1 MKPSLQVRLS
11 QHLALTPQLQQ
22 SIRLL
27 QLSTLE
33 LHQEVEQML
42 EANPFLEVDEE
53 GVAQDRPMADT
64 TLAPPERSPGATD
77 DWDGGDTPAAATS
90 PASEAETPGVDQLD
104 FNSSASDSNDW
115 DSGSEREDYDSLSD
129 VSGARS
135 NAVEDEDGD
144 WSERSSLTESLN
156 DHLRGQLLG
165 MRLAGEDMLLV
176 EALIDSLNE
185 DGYLADPLEDIAE
198 RLAIELSIGDTPGDE
213 EAATLCEELIDQL
226 RCALGW
232 LQNLEPCGVGA
243 RDLGECLVLQLRECD
258 RTEAQRVAI
267 LICQGHLELL
277 ARRDMKKLMA
287 ATGADEDD
295 IRDAQTLILT
305 LEPKPG
311 RRFARAEA
319 NIVVPDVIVQ
329 KAGRGWRVVLNPDVM
344 PKLRINDLYA
354 QVLRQHRSQRTGDE
368 GGATLAVRLQEAR
381 WFVKNILQRFD
392 TIQRVSQ
399 AIVERQKGFFTH
411 GEIAM
416 KPLVLREIADELGL
430 HESTIS
436 RVTTAKYM
444 NTPFGTFELKYFF
457 GSSLNTEAGGNAS
470 STAVRALIKQ
480 FVAAEDQKK
489 PLSDSQLSTML
500 EEQGIQVA
508 RLAVLGHR
516 AQGDLNNRVAAGA
529 PFRGSLRR
537 CRAWLRARPGSYPDR
552 PWCAVRAGRSDGVI
566 EFAIWPARPM
576 HWTGG
581 EPRRPA
587 MHDPVRHQI
596 ASRIHDLLMHE
607 MGEDVDINLMLG
619 PPEYAR
625 AVLSLC
631 RACGS
636 AELGRLAEQFL
647 MTQTPLP
654 PLRAAAAISPALS
667 TRR

>member
-53 GVAQDRPMADT
+53 GVAQDRPMADA
-64 TLAPPERSPGATD
+64 TLAPPERSTSASD
-77 DWDGGDTPAAATS
+77 DWDGGDTATTPS
-90 PASEAETPGVDQLD
+90 STPEADSPGVDQLD
-104 FNSSASDSNDW
+104 FNSGSSDGDSNDW

-156 DHLRGQLLG
+156 DYLRGQLLG

-185 DGYLADPLEDIAE
+185 DGYLADALEDIAE

-213 EAATLCEELIDQL
+213 EAAALREELIDRL

-232 LQNLEPCGVGA
+232 LQNLDPCGVGA

-277 ARRDMKKLMA
+277 ARRDMKKLMV

-508 RLAVLGHR
+508 RR
-516 AQGDLNNRVAAGA
+516 TVAKYREALKIA
-529 PFRGSLRR
+529 PANLRK
-537 CRAWLRARPGSYPDR
+537 
-552 PWCAVRAGRSDGVI
+552 
-566 EFAIWPARPM
+566 AI
-576 HWTGG
+576 
-581 EPRRPA
+581 
-587 MHDPVRHQI
+587 
-596 ASRIHDLLMHE
+596 
-607 MGEDVDINLMLG
+607 
-619 PPEYAR
+619 
-625 AVLSLC
+625 
-631 RACGS
+631 
-636 AELGRLAEQFL
+636 
-647 MTQTPLP
+647 
-654 PLRAAAAISPALS
+654 
-667 TRR
+667 